1 MLKINH
7 LSKQFA
13 GNEFYSLKDVSLE
26 INKGEIVGLI
36 GKNGAG
42 KSTLMKLMAKSLNQV
57 QEPLLIRVRIFL
69 ARIIC

>member
-26 INKGEIVGLI
+26 FNKGEIVGLI

-42 KSTLMKLMAKSLNQV
+42 KST
-57 QEPLLIRVRIFL
+57 
-69 ARIIC
+69 